1 MAAPDPQKEVYT
13 LFTGEK
19 RYGVPLAY
27 VVDKDGIVI
36 KRILQNMELLKD

>member
-1 MAAPDPQKEVYT
+1 MAAPDPEKEVYA
-13 LFTGEK
+13 LFMEGK

-27 VVDKDGIVI
+27 VIDKDGIVI